1 MCGVHS
7 PGDPG
12 LVPLPA
18 STQVLGGSALL
29 RDGARVLAD
38 PALRPAARWWRRV
51 TEEAFGIDLV
61 PVTGPSDVGADEGAG
76 DGSAGRPADV
86 VLALAPDLPAEG
98 YRIEVDGAPSGA
110 VVRVEAADLAGAH
123 AATQT
128 LRQLA
133 GPSAYRRAP
142 ADYRGAST
150 LPALPVVRIED
161 HPRFAWRGVLLDV
174 ARHFLPKA
182 DVLRF
187 VDLAAAHRLNVLQL
201 HLTDDQGWRVQVHRY
216 PELTRTGAWRREST
230 VGTWRTGSRDGR
242 PHGGFYTQD
251 DLREIVA
258 YARDRGIT
266 VVPEID
272 VPGHVEAAVAAY
284 PELGTR
290 KDRSG
295 VRTTWGISQDVLD
308 PSEGSLAFFR
318 HVLDEVLEIFDAP
331 WIGLGGDEVPP
342 TLWRESPAIVE
353 RARSLGLFDAAGAVD
368 VAQLHG
374 WFVARL
380 AEHVSA
386 AGRRAVVWDE
396 AVSPM
401 LPRDVIVTSWRGYAQ
416 GAAALAA
423 GYDVVMAPEQVLYLD
438 HRAGEHPAEPIP
450 VGFLRTVEDVYSF
463 DPLPPSLSAG
473 FSLGEQASEGQ
484 ISSTQRKQGR
494 LLGAQAQVWTEHLDS
509 ARRVDYAAFP
519 RLAAFAEVAWSPR
532 GEREPGSAASKEF
545 LERLERRHLPRLD
558 AYGVEYRPLAGPH
571 PWQTRPG
578 VQGYPRDLAAETA
591 VGGWAGLGGWR
602 EDGGVENLPEPA
614 PEEDSAGERTPASAG
629 TSAGERTPETERA
642 SKDTRT
648 SEDAQ
653 VLEGERTPEG
663 DA

>member
-1 MCGVHS
+1 MQVRGA
-7 PGDPG
+7 
-12 LVPLPA
+12 LVR
-18 STQVLGGSALL
+18 LG
-29 RDGARVLAD
+29 DGATVLAD
-38 PALRPAARWWRRV
+38 PALRPAARWWRQV
-51 TEEAFGIDLV
+51 TEAAFGIDLV
-61 PVTGPSDVGADEGAG
+61 PVTGPA
-76 DGSAGRPADV
+76 ADV
-86 VLALAPDLPAEG
+86 VVALAADLPAG
-98 YRIEVDGAPSGA
+98 AYRLDVRAASPGDAGPAALSGDAGPAGRSVSAEPVAPPPPADAGPAAPPA

-123 AATQT
+123 AAVQT

-133 GPSAYRRAP
+133 GPAAFRRAP
-142 ADYRGAST
+142 AAYRDVPHGTALT
-150 LPALPVVRIED
+150 LPAVHVED
-161 HPRFAWRGVLLDV
+161 RPRFEWRGVLLDV
-174 ARHFLPKA
+174 ARHFLPKH

-201 HLTDDQGWRVQVHRY
+201 HLTDDQGWRVQIHRY

-230 VGTWRTGSRDGR
+230 VGTWRTGARDGR

-290 KDRSG
+290 KQRSG

-318 HVLDEVLEIFDAP
+318 HVLDEVLDVFDTP
-331 WIGLGGDEVPP
+331 WIALGGDEVPT
-342 TLWRESPAIVE
+342 TLWRDSPAIVA
-353 RARSLGLFDAAGAVD
+353 RARALGLLGPDGAPD

-374 WFVARL
+374 WFVSCLAR
-380 AEHVSA
+380 HVSD

-423 GYDVVMAPEQVLYLD
+423 GHDVVMAPEQAVYLD
-438 HRAGEHPAEPIP
+438 HRGGDHPAEPIP
-450 VGFLRTVEDVYSF
+450 VGFLRTVEDVYAF
-463 DPLPPSLSAG
+463 DPFPAA
-473 FSLGEQASEGQ
+473 LGVPGRGA
-484 ISSTQRKQGR
+484 GR
-494 LLGAQAQVWTEHLDS
+494 LLGVQAQVWSEHLDS
-509 ARRVDYAAFP
+509 ARRVDYATYP
-519 RLAAFAEVAWSPR
+519 RLAAFAEVAWSPAAD
-532 GEREPGSAASKEF
+532 REPGTAASKEF
-545 LERLERRHLPRLD
+545 LERLERDHLPRLD
-558 AYGVEYRPLAGPH
+558 AYGVEYRPPAGPH

-591 VGGWAGLGGWR
+591 AGGWAGMGGWR
-602 EDGGVENLPEPA
+602 EDGGVENLPPPA
-614 PEEDSAGERTPASAG
+614 DGS
-629 TSAGERTPETERA
+629 
-642 SKDTRT
+642 
-648 SEDAQ
+648 
-653 VLEGERTPEG
+653 
-663 DA
+663 

>member
-1 MCGVHS
+1 M
-7 PGDPG
+7 
-12 LVPLPA
+12 
-18 STQVLGGSALL
+18 LL
-29 RDGARVLAD
+29 EDGARVESD
-38 PALRPAARWWRRV
+38 PVLRPAARWWRRV
-51 TEEAFGIDLV
+51 TEEAFGLDLV
-61 PVTGPSDVGADEGAG
+61 PAAPGRGPGNCVRFD
-76 DGSAGRPADV
+76 
-86 VLALAPDLPAEG
+86 LAPDLPAGG
-98 YRIEVDGAPSGA
+98 YRIEVRPAERRPEAGGS
-110 VVRVEAADLAGAH
+110 VRVRAADLAGAH
-123 AATQT
+123 AAAQT

-133 GPSAYRRAP
+133 GPDAYRRSGTRP
-142 ADYRGAST
+142 
-150 LPALPVVRIED
+150 LVLPVVHIED
-161 HPRFAWRGVLLDV
+161 RPRFEWRGVLLDV
-174 ARHFLPKA
+174 ARHFLPKH

-187 VDLAAAHRLNVLQL
+187 IDLAAAHRLNVLQL
-201 HLTDDQGWRVQVHRY
+201 HLTDDQGWRVQIHRY

-251 DLREIVA
+251 DLREIVG

-290 KDRSG
+290 KDRSA

-318 HVLDEVLEIFDAP
+318 HVLDEVLDVFDTP
-331 WIGLGGDEVPP
+331 WIALGGDEVPP
-342 TLWRESPAIVE
+342 TLWRESPSIVE
-353 RARSLGLFDAAGAVD
+353 RARSLGLAD

-423 GYDVVMAPEQVLYLD
+423 GYDVVMAPEQAVYLD

-450 VGFLRTVEDVYSF
+450 VGFLRTVEDVYAF
-463 DPLPPSLSAG
+463 EPLPAALTPASANLAG
-473 FSLGEQASEGQ
+473 VP
-484 ISSTQRKQGR
+484 GR
-494 LLGAQAQVWTEHLDS
+494 LLGTQAQVWTEHLDS
-509 ARRVDYAAFP
+509 ARRVDYATFP

-532 GEREPGSAASKEF
+532 ADRTQGSAASKEF
-545 LERLERRHLPRLD
+545 LDRLERRHLPRLD

-578 VQGYPRDLAAETA
+578 VEGYPRDLAAETA
-591 VGGWAGLGGWR
+591 VGGWAGIGGWR
-602 EDGGVENLPEPA
+602 EDGGVENLPTEEPA
-614 PEEDSAGERTPASAG
+614 PADPER
-629 TSAGERTPETERA
+629 
-642 SKDTRT
+642 
-648 SEDAQ
+648 DA
-653 VLEGERTPEG
+653 
-663 DA
+663 

>member
-1 MCGVHS
+1 V
-7 PGDPG
+7 PGG
-12 LVPLPA
+12 LLLLP
-18 STQVLGGSALL
+18 
-29 RDGARVLAD
+29 DGARVVTD
-38 PALRPAARWWRRV
+38 PALCPAARWWRRV

-61 PVTGPSDVGADEGAG
+61 PSTGPAAD
-76 DGSAGRPADV
+76 ADV
-86 VLALAPDLPAEG
+86 IFTRAAGLPAGG
-98 YRIEVDGAPSGA
+98 YRVEVSAAASGGSEQGGA
-110 VVRVEAADLAGAH
+110 VRVEAADLAGAH
-123 AATQT
+123 AAAQT

-133 GPSAYRRAP
+133 GPAAYRRAP
-142 ADYRGAST
+142 AVRPDAGAAG
-150 LPALPVVRIED
+150 PIELPVVRIED
-161 HPRFAWRGVLLDV
+161 RPRFEWRGVLLDV
-174 ARHFLPKA
+174 ARHFLPKH

-187 VDLAAAHRLNVLQL
+187 IDLAAAHRLNVLQL
-201 HLTDDQGWRVQVHRY
+201 HLTDDQGWRVQIHRY

-251 DLREIVA
+251 DLREIVG

-290 KDRSG
+290 KQRSG

-318 HVLDEVLEIFDAP
+318 HVLDEVLDVFDGP
-331 WIGLGGDEVPP
+331 WIGLGGDEVPT
-342 TLWRESPAIVE
+342 TLWRESPQIVG
-353 RARSLGLFDAAGAVD
+353 RAEALGLLGPDGDPDIAK
-368 VAQLHG
+368 LHG

-380 AEHVSA
+380 AEHLSD

-396 AVSPM
+396 AMSPM

-416 GAAALAA
+416 GAEALAA
-423 GYDVVMAPEQVLYLD
+423 GHDVVMAPEQAVYLD
-438 HRAGEHPAEPIP
+438 HRAGDHPLEPIP
-450 VGFLRTVEDVYSF
+450 VGFLRTIEDVYGF
-463 DPLPPSLSAG
+463 DPLPAALSAE
-473 FSLGEQASEGQ
+473 FSPVRDPRTGRELRTQLGP
-484 ISSTQRKQGR
+484 GR

-509 ARRVDYAAFP
+509 ARRVDYATYP
-519 RLAAFAEVAWSPR
+519 RLAAFAEVVWSPR
-532 GEREPGSAASKEF
+532 ADREPGSAASKEF

-591 VGGWAGLGGWR
+591 VGGWSGIGGWR
-602 EDGGVENLPEPA
+602 EDGGAENLPEQPR
-614 PEEDSAGERTPASAG
+614 PEQPQSG
-629 TSAGERTPETERA
+629 
-642 SKDTRT
+642 
-648 SEDAQ
+648 Q
-653 VLEGERTPEG
+653 
-663 DA
+663 

>member
-1 MCGVHS
+1 MQ
-7 PGDPG
+7 
-12 LVPLPA
+12 VP
-18 STQVLGGSALL
+18 GGSVLL
-29 RDGARVLAD
+29 MDGARVGTD
-38 PALRPAARWWRRV
+38 PVLRPAVRWWRRV
-51 TEEAFGIDLV
+51 TEEAFGLDLV
-61 PVTGPSDVGADEGAG
+61 PSPIDRESE
-76 DGSAGRPADV
+76 V
-86 VLALAPDLPAEG
+86 VFAIAPDLPAGG
-98 YRIEVDGAPSGA
+98 YRIETGPAARRPEPTGPVAGS
-110 VVRVEAADLAGAH
+110 VRVGAADLAGAH
-123 AATQT
+123 AAAQS

-133 GPSAYRRAP
+133 GPAAFRRSGTRP
-142 ADYRGAST
+142 
-150 LPALPVVRIED
+150 LELPVVRIED
-161 HPRFAWRGVLLDV
+161 HPRFEWRGVLLDV
-174 ARHFLPKA
+174 ARHFLPKH

-187 VDLAAAHRLNVLQL
+187 IDLAAAHRLNVLQL
-201 HLTDDQGWRVQVHRY
+201 HLTDDQGWRLQVDRY

-258 YARDRGIT
+258 FAGDRGIT

-318 HVLDEVLEIFDAP
+318 HVLDEVFDVFDTP
-331 WIGLGGDEVPP
+331 WIALGGDEVPP
-342 TLWRESPAIVE
+342 TLWRESPQIVE
-353 RARSLGLFDAAGAVD
+353 RARSLGLVGPDGAPD

-380 AEHVSA
+380 AEHVSD

-396 AVSPM
+396 AMSPM
-401 LPRDVIVTSWRGYAQ
+401 LPRDAIVTSWRGYAQ
-416 GAAALAA
+416 GAAALET
-423 GYDVVMAPEQVLYLD
+423 GYDVVMAPEQAVYLD

-450 VGFLRTVEDVYSF
+450 VGFLRTVEDVYAF
-463 DPLPPSLSAG
+463 EPLPAPLA
-473 FSLGEQASEGQ
+473 EHVENPVPT
-484 ISSTQRKQGR
+484 SSTTGGAGSTTVPGR
-494 LLGAQAQVWTEHLDS
+494 LLGTQAQVWTEHLDS
-509 ARRVDYAAFP
+509 ARRVDYATYP
-519 RLAAFAEVAWSPR
+519 RLAAFAEVAWSQR
-532 GEREPGSAASKEF
+532 ADRAQGSAASKEF
-545 LERLERRHLPRLD
+545 LDRLERRHLPRLD

-578 VQGYPRDLAAETA
+578 VEGYPRDLAAETA

-602 EDGGVENLPEPA
+602 EDGGVENQPTEGRGPE
-614 PEEDSAGERTPASAG
+614 
-629 TSAGERTPETERA
+629 
-642 SKDTRT
+642 
-648 SEDAQ
+648 
-653 VLEGERTPEG
+653 TPEG

>member
-1 MCGVHS
+1 MV
-7 PGDPG
+7 
-12 LVPLPA
+12 
-18 STQVLGGSALL
+18 
-29 RDGARVLAD
+29 AD
-38 PALRPAARWWRRV
+38 PALRSAVRWWRHV

-61 PVTGPSDVGADEGAG
+61 SSVADGGSGPPTGSEQRVDF
-76 DGSAGRPADV
+76 
-86 VLALAPDLPAEG
+86 ALAPGLPAAG
-98 YRIEVDGAPSGA
+98 YRLEVHPAGS
-110 VVRVEAADLAGAH
+110 VRVEVADLAGAH
-123 AATQT
+123 AAAQT

-133 GPSAYRRAP
+133 GPSAYRRSGDRA
-142 ADYRGAST
+142 
-150 LPALPVVRIED
+150 LELPVVRIED
-161 HPRFAWRGVLLDV
+161 HPRFEWRGVLLDV
-174 ARHFLPKA
+174 VRHFLPKH

-187 VDLAAAHRLNVLQL
+187 IDLAAAHRLNVLQL
-201 HLTDDQGWRVQVHRY
+201 HLTDDQGWRIQVHRY

-258 YARDRGIT
+258 YARDRGVT

-272 VPGHVEAAVAAY
+272 VPGHVEAAIAAY

-290 KDRSG
+290 KERSA

-318 HVLDEVLEIFDAP
+318 HVLDEVLDVFDGP

-342 TLWRESPAIVE
+342 TLWRESPRIVE
-353 RARSLGLFDAAGAVD
+353 RARSLGLFAPDGAVD

-380 AEHVSA
+380 AEHVSD

-396 AVSPM
+396 AMSPM

-423 GYDVVMAPEQVLYLD
+423 GYDVVMAPEQAVYLD
-438 HRAGEHPAEPIP
+438 HRASDHPMEPIP
-450 VGFLRTVEDVYSF
+450 VGFVRSIEDVYAF
-463 DPLPPSLSAG
+463 DPLPAPLVERVGTGVSAR
-473 FSLGEQASEGQ
+473 
-484 ISSTQRKQGR
+484 STGLPGR
-494 LLGAQAQVWTEHLDS
+494 LLGAQAEVWTEHLDS
-509 ARRVDYAAFP
+509 ARRVDYATYP
-519 RLAAFAEVAWSPR
+519 RLAAFAEVVWSPR
-532 GEREPGSAASKEF
+532 ADREPGSSASKEF
-545 LERLERRHLPRLD
+545 LERLEQRHLPRLD

-591 VGGWAGLGGWR
+591 VGGWAGIGGWR
-602 EDGGVENLPEPA
+602 EDGGVENRPV
-614 PEEDSAGERTPASAG
+614 
-629 TSAGERTPETERA
+629 
-642 SKDTRT
+642 
-648 SEDAQ
+648 Q
-653 VLEGERTPEG
+653 
-663 DA
+663 

>member
-1 MCGVHS
+1 VTGVHH

-12 LVPLPA
+12 LVPEPA
-18 STQVLGGSALL
+18 STQVPGGSVLL
-29 RDGARVLAD
+29 RDGARVVAD

-51 TEEAFGIDLV
+51 TEEAFGVDLV
-61 PVTGPSDVGADEGAG
+61 PSTSAG
-76 DGSAGRPADV
+76 GSGSETAQDGSVPDGDV
-86 VLALAPDLPAEG
+86 VFATASDLPAGG
-98 YRIEVDGAPSGA
+98 YRLVVRAAPSGSGTSGS
-110 VVRVEAADLAGAH
+110 VRVEAADLAGAH
-123 AATQT
+123 GGAQT
-128 LRQLA
+128 LRQLG
-133 GPSAYRRAP
+133 GPAAYRRAP
-142 ADYRGAST
+142 AAYTRGGAPPLA
-150 LPALPVVRIED
+150 LPAVRVED

-174 ARHFLPKA
+174 ARHFLPKH

-187 VDLAAAHRLNVLQL
+187 IDLAAAHRLNVLQL
-201 HLTDDQGWRVQVHRY
+201 HLTDDQGWRVQIHRY

-230 VGTWRTGSRDGR
+230 VGTWRTGSGDGR

-290 KDRSG
+290 KDRRG

-318 HVLDEVLEIFDAP
+318 HVLDEVLDVFDTP

-342 TLWRESPAIVE
+342 TLWRESPWIVE
-353 RARSLGLFDAAGAVD
+353 RAGTLGLLGDDGQPD

-380 AEHVSA
+380 AEHVSD

-423 GYDVVMAPEQVLYLD
+423 GYDVVMAPEQAVYLD

-450 VGFLRTVEDVYSF
+450 VGFLRTIEDVYAF
-463 DPLPPSLSAG
+463 DPLPASLRDG
-473 FSLGEQASEGQ
+473 YSLGKQV
-484 ISSTQRKQGR
+484 STPQVPGGQGR
-494 LLGAQAQVWTEHLDS
+494 LLGVQAQVWTEHLDS
-509 ARRVDYAAFP
+509 ARRVDYATYP

-532 GEREPGSAASKEF
+532 ADREPGSPASKEF
-545 LERLERRHLPRLD
+545 LERLRRHHLPRLD

-591 VGGWAGLGGWR
+591 VAGWAGLGGWR
-602 EDGGVENLPEPA
+602 EDGGVENLPEQ
-614 PEEDSAGERTPASAG
+614 
-629 TSAGERTPETERA
+629 TPE
-642 SKDTRT
+642 KDT
-648 SEDAQ
+648 
-653 VLEGERTPEG
+653 
-663 DA
+663 

>member
-1 MCGVHS
+1 MR
-7 PGDPG
+7 
-12 LVPLPA
+12 
-18 STQVLGGSALL
+18 GGSVMIE
-29 RDGARVLAD
+29 DGARVMSD

-51 TEEAFGIDLV
+51 TEEAFGLDLV
-61 PVTGPSDVGADEGAG
+61 PSVADEVADKGADPRT
-76 DGSAGRPADV
+76 GSGQGV
-86 VLALAPDLPAEG
+86 VFALAADLSVGG
-98 YRIEVDGAPSGA
+98 YRIDVRPAASDSAEPAGA
-110 VVRVEAADLAGAH
+110 VSGTVHVEAADLAGAH
-123 AATQT
+123 AAAQT

-133 GPSAYRRAP
+133 GPVAYRRAAAAFRGP
-142 ADYRGAST
+142 AGGRPGAPGPAPSGGSFE
-150 LPALPVVRIED
+150 LPAVRIED
-161 HPRFAWRGVLLDV
+161 HPRFEWRGVLLDV
-174 ARHFLPKA
+174 ARHFLPKH

-187 VDLAAAHRLNVLQL
+187 IDLAAAHRLNVLQL
-201 HLTDDQGWRVQVHRY
+201 HLTDDQGWRMQVNRY

-258 YARDRGIT
+258 FARDRDIT

-318 HVLDEVLEIFDAP
+318 HVLDEVFDVFDTP

-342 TLWRESPAIVE
+342 TLWRGSPHIVE
-353 RARSLGLFDAAGAVD
+353 RARSLGLVGADPSTPD

-380 AEHVSA
+380 AEHVSD

-396 AVSPM
+396 AMSPM
-401 LPRDVIVTSWRGYAQ
+401 LPRDAIVTSWRGYAQ
-416 GAAALAA
+416 GAAALES
-423 GYDVVMAPEQVLYLD
+423 GYDVVMAPEQAVYLD

-450 VGFLRTVEDVYSF
+450 VGFLRTVEDVLSF
-463 DPLPPSLSAG
+463 EPLPASLSAG
-473 FSLGEQASEGQ
+473 DLPGQ
-484 ISSTQRKQGR
+484 RASTQRTAGTRRGPGR
-494 LLGAQAQVWTEHLDS
+494 LLGTQAQVWTEHLDS
-509 ARRVDYAAFP
+509 ARRVDYATFP
-519 RLAAFAEVAWSPR
+519 RLAAFAEVAWSQQADR
-532 GEREPGSAASKEF
+532 APGSAASREF
-545 LERLERRHLPRLD
+545 LDRLERQHLPRLD

-578 VQGYPRDLAAETA
+578 VDGYPRDLAAETA
-591 VGGWAGLGGWR
+591 VGGWAGIGGWR
-602 EDGGVENLPEPA
+602 EDGGVENRPTEA
-614 PEEDSAGERTPASAG
+614 PD
-629 TSAGERTPETERA
+629 TE
-642 SKDTRT
+642 T
-648 SEDAQ
+648 SESDA
-653 VLEGERTPEG
+653 
-663 DA
+663 

>member
-1 MCGVHS
+1 MQH

-12 LVPLPA
+12 LVPVPVSA
-18 STQVLGGSALL
+18 QVRGDSVLLG
-29 RDGARVLAD
+29 DGTPVGAD
-38 PALRPAARWWRRV
+38 PVLRPAARWWRRV
-51 TEEAFGIDLV
+51 TEEAFGLDLV
-61 PVTGPSDVGADEGAG
+61 PTAAAGGSRPSTPQRVDF
-76 DGSAGRPADV
+76 
-86 VLALAPDLPAEG
+86 ALAPGLPAAG
-98 YRIEVDGAPSGA
+98 YRLEVRPAGS
-110 VVRVEAADLAGAH
+110 VRVEAADLAGAH
-123 AATQT
+123 AAAQL

-133 GPSAYRRAP
+133 GPAAYRRGGDRP
-142 ADYRGAST
+142 
-150 LPALPVVRIED
+150 LELPVVRIED
-161 HPRFAWRGVLLDV
+161 HPRFEWRGVLLDV
-174 ARHFLPKA
+174 ARHFLPKH

-187 VDLAAAHRLNVLQL
+187 IDLAAAHRLNVLQL
-201 HLTDDQGWRVQVHRY
+201 HLTDDQGWRVQIHRY

-258 YARDRGIT
+258 YARDRGVT

-290 KDRSG
+290 KDRSA

-318 HVLDEVLEIFDAP
+318 HVLDEVLDVFDAP

-342 TLWRESPAIVE
+342 TLWRESPRIVE
-353 RARSLGLFDAAGAVD
+353 RARSLGLFAPDGAVD

-380 AEHVSA
+380 AEHVSD

-396 AVSPM
+396 AVSPL

-423 GYDVVMAPEQVLYLD
+423 GYDVVMAPEQVVYLD

-450 VGFLRTVEDVYSF
+450 VGFLRTIEDVYAF
-463 DPLPPSLSAG
+463 EPLPAPL
-473 FSLGEQASEGQ
+473 ASTGGP
-484 ISSTQRKQGR
+484 GR

-509 ARRVDYAAFP
+509 ARRVDYAAYP
-519 RLAAFAEVAWSPR
+519 RLAAFAEVVWSPR
-532 GEREPGSAASKEF
+532 ADREPGSAASKEF
-545 LERLERRHLPRLD
+545 LERLERCHLPRLD

-602 EDGGVENLPEPA
+602 EDGGVENLP
-614 PEEDSAGERTPASAG
+614 D
-629 TSAGERTPETERA
+629 
-642 SKDTRT
+642 
-648 SEDAQ
+648 
-653 VLEGERTPEG
+653 
-663 DA
+663 

>member
-1 MCGVHS
+1 MR
-7 PGDPG
+7 
-12 LVPLPA
+12 LA
-18 STQVLGGSALL
+18 
-29 RDGARVLAD
+29 DGATVLAD
-38 PALRPAARWWRRV
+38 PDLRPAARWWRHV

-61 PVTGPSDVGADEGAG
+61 PVAGPA
-76 DGSAGRPADV
+76 ADV
-86 VLALAPDLPAEG
+86 VLALDESLAAGG
-98 YRIEVDGAPSGA
+98 YRLEVGAETHGA
-110 VVRVEAADLAGAH
+110 AVRIAAADLAGAH
-123 AATQT
+123 AAAQT

-133 GPSAYRRAP
+133 GPDAYRRAST
-142 ADYRGAST
+142 ARSGAAAAPT
-150 LPALPVVRIED
+150 LPAVRIED
-161 HPRFAWRGVLLDV
+161 HPRFEWRGVLLDV
-174 ARHFLPKA
+174 ARHFLPKH

-290 KDRSG
+290 KARQE

-318 HVLDEVLEIFDAP
+318 HVLDEVLDVFDTP
-331 WIGLGGDEVPP
+331 WIGLGGDEVPT
-342 TLWRESPAIVE
+342 TLWRDSPRIVD
-353 RARSLGLFDAAGAVD
+353 RARTLGLLTEDGEPD

-380 AEHVSA
+380 ARHVSD

-396 AVSPM
+396 AVSPL
-401 LPRDVIVTSWRGYAQ
+401 LPRDVVVTSWRGHAQ

-423 GYDVVMAPEQVLYLD
+423 GHDVVMAPEQAVYLD
-438 HRAGEHPAEPIP
+438 HRAGDHPAEPIS
-450 VGFLRTVEDVYSF
+450 VGFLRTVEDVYGF
-463 DPLPPSLSAG
+463 DPFPAALTVPDSGRTP
-473 FSLGEQASEGQ
+473 
-484 ISSTQRKQGR
+484 GR
-494 LLGAQAQVWTEHLDS
+494 LLGVQAQVWSEHLDS
-509 ARRVDYAAFP
+509 ARRVDYATFP
-519 RLAAFAEVAWSPR
+519 RLAAFAEVAWSPAAD
-532 GEREPGSAASKEF
+532 REPGSAASKEF
-545 LERLERRHLPRLD
+545 LERLEACHLPRLD

-578 VQGYPRDLAAETA
+578 VQGYPRDLAAETVA
-591 VGGWAGLGGWR
+591 GGWAGMGGWR
-602 EDGGVENLPEPA
+602 EDGGAENLPE
-614 PEEDSAGERTPASAG
+614 RTPADGSG
-629 TSAGERTPETERA
+629 VCEQGR
-642 SKDTRT
+642 
-648 SEDAQ
+648 
-653 VLEGERTPEG
+653 
-663 DA
+663 

>member
-1 MCGVHS
+1 M
-7 PGDPG
+7 
-12 LVPLPA
+12 
-18 STQVLGGSALL
+18 LL
-29 RDGARVLAD
+29 SDGARVTAD
-38 PALRPAARWWRRV
+38 PVLRPAARWWRRV

-61 PVTGPSDVGADEGAG
+61 PSTGRTGAAASGPAP
-76 DGSAGRPADV
+76 DGSALDGDITF
-86 VLALAPDLPAEG
+86 ALASDLPAEG
-98 YRIEVDGAPSGA
+98 YRIEVRAAASGRGKSRGGKARGATPGT
-110 VVRVEAADLAGAH
+110 VRVEAADLAGAH
-123 AATQT
+123 AAAQV

-133 GPSAYRRAP
+133 GPAA
-142 ADYRGAST
+142 YRGAPAAAGRPGGPPALE
-150 LPALPVVRIED
+150 LPAVRIED

-174 ARHFLPKA
+174 ARHFLPKH

-201 HLTDDQGWRVQVHRY
+201 HLTDDQGWRVQIHRY
-216 PELTRTGAWRREST
+216 PELNRTGAWRREST

-290 KDRSG
+290 KDRRG
-295 VRTTWGISQDVLD
+295 VRTTWGISEDVLD

-318 HVLDEVLEIFDAP
+318 HVLDEVLDVFDTP
-331 WIGLGGDEVPP
+331 WIGLGGDEVPT
-342 TLWRESPAIVE
+342 TLWRGSPHIVE
-353 RARSLGLFDAAGAVD
+353 RARTLGLLGPDGAPD

-380 AEHVSA
+380 AQHVSD

-396 AVSPM
+396 AMSPL
-401 LPRDVIVTSWRGYAQ
+401 LPLDAVVTSWRGYAQ

-423 GYDVVMAPEQVLYLD
+423 GHDVVMAPEQAVYLD

-450 VGFLRTVEDVYSF
+450 VGFLRTTEDVYAF
-463 DPLPPSLSAG
+463 DPLPAPTRSLSAG
-473 FSLGEQASEGQ
+473 YSPVRGPRTGRK
-484 ISSTQRKQGR
+484 SSTQRRSGR
-494 LLGAQAQVWTEHLDS
+494 LLGIQAQVWTEHLDN
-509 ARRVDYAAFP
+509 ARRVDYATFP

-532 GEREPGSAASKEF
+532 ADREPGSPAAKEF
-545 LERLERRHLPRLD
+545 LDRLERHHLPRLD

-578 VQGYPRDLAAETA
+578 VEGYPRDLAAETA

-602 EDGGVENLPEPA
+602 EDGGVENEP
-614 PEEDSAGERTPASAG
+614 TPG
-629 TSAGERTPETERA
+629 G
-642 SKDTRT
+642 DT
-648 SEDAQ
+648 
-653 VLEGERTPEG
+653 
-663 DA
+663 

>member
-1 MCGVHS
+1 MPEPV
-7 PGDPG
+7 
-12 LVPLPA
+12 
-18 STQVLGGSALL
+18 STQVSGGPVLL
-29 RDGARVLAD
+29 LDGARVVTD

-51 TEEAFGIDLV
+51 TEEAFGVDLV
-61 PVTGPSDVGADEGAG
+61 PTATGVS
-76 DGSAGRPADV
+76 PATV
-86 VLALAPDLPAEG
+86 VFALATDLPAGG
-98 YRIEVDGAPSGA
+98 YRLEVRAVAPRPEPVDVADARLAAGKAPAGKAPAGKAPAGKAPAGKAPAGKAPAGIAPGA
-110 VVRVEAADLAGAH
+110 VRIEAADLAGAH
-123 AATQT
+123 AAAQT

-133 GPSAYRRAP
+133 GPAAYRRAP
-142 ADYRGAST
+142 TAGPHTGDAPPQLM
-150 LPALPVVRIED
+150 LPEIHIED
-161 HPRFAWRGVLLDV
+161 HPRFTWRGVLLDV
-174 ARHFLPKA
+174 ARHFLPKH

-187 VDLAAAHRLNVLQL
+187 IDLAAAHRLNVLQL

-230 VGTWRTGSRDGR
+230 VGTWRTGSKDGR

-258 YARDRGIT
+258 YARDRGVT

-318 HVLDEVLEIFDAP
+318 HVLDEVLEVFESP
-331 WIGLGGDEVPP
+331 YIGLGGDEVPP

-353 RARSLGLFDAAGAVD
+353 RAKDLGLFGPDGAPDA
-368 VAQLHG
+368 AQLHG
-374 WFVARL
+374 WFIARL

-396 AVSPM
+396 AVSPG

-423 GYDVVMAPEQVLYLD
+423 GHDVVMAPEQAVYLD

-450 VGFLRTVEDVYSF
+450 VGFLRTIEDVYSF
-463 DPLPPSLSAG
+463 DPFPPAVQSLSAG
-473 FSLGEQASEGQ
+473 RQASTPQ
-484 ISSTQRKQGR
+484 IAGTQRRPGR
-494 LLGAQAQVWTEHLDS
+494 LLGAQAEVWTEHLDS
-509 ARRVDYAAFP
+509 ARRIDYAAFP
-519 RLAAFAEVAWSPR
+519 RLAAFAEVVWSPPA
-532 GEREPGSAASKEF
+532 GREPGSAASKEF
-545 LERLERRHLPRLD
+545 LDRLERRHLPRLD
-558 AYGVEYRPLAGPH
+558 AYGVEYRPLSGPH

-591 VGGWAGLGGWR
+591 VGGWAGIGGWR
-602 EDGGVENLPEPA
+602 EDGGAENLPGSSPRDVGPDGGEPDGA
-614 PEEDSAGERTPASAG
+614 DDVAENLPDPRLG
-629 TSAGERTPETERA
+629 T
-642 SKDTRT
+642 
-648 SEDAQ
+648 
-653 VLEGERTPEG
+653 
-663 DA
+663 

>member
-1 MCGVHS
+1 VLLENGTRV
-7 PGDPG
+7 GTDP
-12 LVPLPA
+12 V
-18 STQVLGGSALL
+18 
-29 RDGARVLAD
+29 
-38 PALRPAARWWRRV
+38 LRPAVRWWRRV
-51 TEEAFGIDLV
+51 TEEAFGLDLV
-61 PVTGPSDVGADEGAG
+61 PSAAG
-76 DGSAGRPADV
+76 SGSGV
-86 VLALAPDLPAEG
+86 FFALAPDLPAGG
-98 YRIEVDGAPSGA
+98 YRIEVRPAARRPKPAGS
-110 VVRVEAADLAGAH
+110 VRVEAADLAGAH

-133 GPSAYRRAP
+133 GPAAYRRSGTGP
-142 ADYRGAST
+142 
-150 LPALPVVRIED
+150 LELPVVRIED
-161 HPRFAWRGVLLDV
+161 HPRFEWRGVLLDV
-174 ARHFLPKA
+174 ARHFLPKH

-187 VDLAAAHRLNVLQL
+187 IDLAAAHRLNVLQL
-201 HLTDDQGWRVQVHRY
+201 HLTDDQGWRVQIHRY

-230 VGTWRTGSRDGR
+230 VGTWRTGSKDGR

-258 YARDRGIT
+258 YARERGIT

-318 HVLDEVLEIFDAP
+318 HVLDEVLDVFDAP

-342 TLWRESPAIVE
+342 TLWRGSPQIVE
-353 RARSLGLFDAAGAVD
+353 RARSLGLVGPDPSTGPRQRATPD

-380 AEHVSA
+380 AEHVSD

-423 GYDVVMAPEQVLYLD
+423 GYDVVMAPEQAVYLD

-450 VGFLRTVEDVYSF
+450 VGFLRTVEDVYGF
-463 DPLPPSLSAG
+463 EPLPAPLAELVETSVPTSPTN
-473 FSLGEQASEGQ
+473 AS
-484 ISSTQRKQGR
+484 GR
-494 LLGAQAQVWTEHLDS
+494 LLGTQAQVWTEHLDS
-509 ARRVDYAAFP
+509 ARRIDYATFP
-519 RLAAFAEVAWSPR
+519 RLAAFAEVAWSPQADR
-532 GEREPGSAASKEF
+532 TPGSAASKAF
-545 LERLERRHLPRLD
+545 LDRLERRHLPRLD

-578 VQGYPRDLAAETA
+578 VEGYPRDLAAETA

-602 EDGGVENLPEPA
+602 E
-614 PEEDSAGERTPASAG
+614 
-629 TSAGERTPETERA
+629 
-642 SKDTRT
+642 
-648 SEDAQ
+648 
-653 VLEGERTPEG
+653 G
-663 DA
+663 DE

>member
-1 MCGVHS
+1 MHQ
-7 PGDPG
+7 PGGPG

-18 STQVLGGSALL
+18 STQAPGGSVLL
-29 RDGARVLAD
+29 TDGARVAAD
-38 PALRPAARWWRRV
+38 PVLRPAARWWRRV
-51 TEEAFGIDLV
+51 TEEAYGIDLV
-61 PVTGPSDVGADEGAG
+61 PVADG
-76 DGSAGRPADV
+76 PADV
-86 VLALAPDLPAEG
+86 VLALAADLPTGG
-98 YRIEVDGAPSGA
+98 YRIEVREAPSGTGTTQGTA
-110 VVRVEAADLAGAH
+110 TVRVEAADLAGAH
-123 AATQT
+123 AAVQT

-133 GPSAYRRAP
+133 GPSAFRRAT
-142 ADYRGAST
+142 AAYRTAGT
-150 LPALPVVRIED
+150 LPALPAVRIED
-161 HPRFAWRGVLLDV
+161 HPRFDWRGVLLDV
-174 ARHFLPKA
+174 ARHFLPKH

-201 HLTDDQGWRVQVHRY
+201 HLTDDQGWRVQIDRY

-230 VGTWRTGSRDGR
+230 VGTWRTGAKDGR

-318 HVLDEVLEIFDAP
+318 HVLDEVLDVFDAP

-342 TLWRESPAIVE
+342 TLWRESPQIVE
-353 RARSLGLFDAAGAVD
+353 RARALGLYGADGSVD
-368 VAQLHG
+368 VGRLHG
-374 WFVARL
+374 WFIARL
-380 AEHVSA
+380 AEHVSDV
-386 AGRRAVVWDE
+386 GRRAVVWDE

-423 GYDVVMAPEQVLYLD
+423 GHDVVMAPEQAVYLD
-438 HRAGEHPAEPIP
+438 HRAGDHPAEPIP

-463 DPLPPSLSAG
+463 DPLPPGLVESLP
-473 FSLGEQASEGQ
+473 LDEP
-484 ISSTQRKQGR
+484 SSSPVGLVAPTRGR

-509 ARRVDYAAFP
+509 ARRVDYATYP
-519 RLAAFAEVAWSPR
+519 RLAAFAEVAWSPQAS
-532 GEREPGSAASKEF
+532 REPGSERSREF
-545 LERLERRHLPRLD
+545 LERLARHHLPRLD

-602 EDGGVENLPEPA
+602 EDGGVENLPE
-614 PEEDSAGERTPASAG
+614 RTPAS
-629 TSAGERTPETERA
+629 
-642 SKDTRT
+642 DT
-648 SEDAQ
+648 
-653 VLEGERTPEG
+653 
-663 DA
+663 

>member
-1 MCGVHS
+1 MHH

-12 LVPLPA
+12 LVPVPA
-18 STQVLGGSALL
+18 SMQVRGTLARLG
-29 RDGARVLAD
+29 DGATVLAD
-38 PALRPAARWWRRV
+38 PALRPAARWWRQAMGQ
-51 TEEAFGIDLV
+51 AFGIDLV
-61 PVTGPSDVGADEGAG
+61 PVTGPE
-76 DGSAGRPADV
+76 ADV
-86 VLALAPDLPAEG
+86 VVARDAGLPAG
-98 YRIEVDGAPSGA
+98 AYRLDVGPAAPAPATPRPAADAPAPATGAAPPA
-110 VVRVEAADLAGAH
+110 VVRIEAADLSGAH
-123 AATQT
+123 AAVQA

-133 GPSAYRRAP
+133 GPAAFRSASAPYRDVP
-142 ADYRGAST
+142 SELL
-150 LPALPVVRIED
+150 LPAVRIED
-161 HPRFAWRGVLLDV
+161 HPRFEWRGVLLDV
-174 ARHFLPKA
+174 ARHFLPKH

-258 YARDRGIT
+258 YARDRGVT

-290 KDRSG
+290 KDRQG

-318 HVLDEVLEIFDAP
+318 HVLDEVLDVFDAP
-331 WIGLGGDEVPP
+331 FVALGGDEVPT
-342 TLWRESPAIVE
+342 TLWRDAPHIVA
-353 RARSLGLFDAAGAVD
+353 RARALGLVGPDGAPD

-374 WFVARL
+374 WFVSRL
-380 AEHVSA
+380 AEHVSD

-423 GYDVVMAPEQVLYLD
+423 GHDVVMAPEQVVYLD
-438 HRAGEHPAEPIP
+438 HRAGDHPAEPIP
-450 VGFLRTVEDVYSF
+450 VGFLRTVEDVYAF
-463 DPLPPSLSAG
+463 DPFPAALGAG
-473 FSLGEQASEGQ
+473 DLRAPGTETPRAPG
-484 ISSTQRKQGR
+484 TRRGAGR
-494 LLGAQAQVWTEHLDS
+494 LLGVQAQVWSEHLDS
-509 ARRVDYAAFP
+509 ARRVDYATYP
-519 RLAAFAEVAWSPR
+519 RLAAFAEVAWSPAVD
-532 GEREPGSAASKEF
+532 REPGTTASKEF
-545 LERLERRHLPRLD
+545 LDRLERRHLPRLD
-558 AYGVEYRPLAGPH
+558 AYGVEYRPLAGPL

-578 VQGYPRDLAAETA
+578 VEGYPRDLAAETA
-591 VGGWAGLGGWR
+591 AGGWAGMGGWR
-602 EDGGVENLPEPA
+602 EDGGVENLPSPA
-614 PEEDSAGERTPASAG
+614 AGERPG
-629 TSAGERTPETERA
+629 GRLGRRE
-642 SKDTRT
+642 
-648 SEDAQ
+648 
-653 VLEGERTPEG
+653 
-663 DA
+663 

>member
-1 MCGVHS
+1 M
-7 PGDPG
+7 
-12 LVPLPA
+12 LLP
-18 STQVLGGSALL
+18 
-29 RDGARVLAD
+29 DGARVATD

-61 PVTGPSDVGADEGAG
+61 PSTTPGGGGVAFLLATG
-76 DGSAGRPADV
+76 
-86 VLALAPDLPAEG
+86 LPAGG
-98 YRIEVDGAPSGA
+98 YRLEVSAPASGGP
-110 VVRVEAADLAGAH
+110 VPGGTVRVEAADLAGAH
-123 AATQT
+123 AAAQT

-133 GPSAYRRAP
+133 GPAAYRRAAP
-142 ADYRGAST
+142 AYRSAGGAGPLE
-150 LPALPVVRIED
+150 LPAVRIED

-174 ARHFLPKA
+174 ARHFLPKH

-187 VDLAAAHRLNVLQL
+187 IDLAAAHRLNVLQL
-201 HLTDDQGWRVQVHRY
+201 HLTDDQGWRVQIHRY

-230 VGTWRTGSRDGR
+230 VGTWRTGSKDGR

-318 HVLDEVLEIFDAP
+318 HVLDEVLDVFDAP

-342 TLWRESPAIVE
+342 TLWRESPHIVE
-353 RARSLGLFDAAGAVD
+353 RARALGLFGPDGAPD

-380 AEHVSA
+380 AQHVSD

-396 AVSPM
+396 AVSAM
-401 LPRDVIVTSWRGYAQ
+401 LPRNVIVTSWRGYAQ

-423 GYDVVMAPEQVLYLD
+423 GHDVVMAPEQAVYLD

-450 VGFLRTVEDVYSF
+450 VGFLRTIEDVYAF
-463 DPLPPSLSAG
+463 DPLPAPLSADYL
-473 FSLGEQASEGQ
+473 LGQHASTPQ
-484 ISSTQRKQGR
+484 IASTQQEPGR

-509 ARRVDYAAFP
+509 GRRVDYATFP

-532 GEREPGSAASKEF
+532 ADREPGSPASKEF
-545 LERLERRHLPRLD
+545 LDRLERHHLPRLD

-578 VQGYPRDLAAETA
+578 VEGYPRDLAAETA

-602 EDGGVENLPEPA
+602 EDGGVENLPTDA
-614 PEEDSAGERTPASAG
+614 PGPGRAPGQ
-629 TSAGERTPETERA
+629 TPEDNA
-642 SKDTRT
+642 
-648 SEDAQ
+648 
-653 VLEGERTPEG
+653 
-663 DA
+663 

>member
-1 MCGVHS
+1 MR
-7 PGDPG
+7 
-12 LVPLPA
+12 L
-18 STQVLGGSALL
+18 Q
-29 RDGARVLAD
+29 DGARVAAD
-38 PALRPAARWWRRV
+38 PVLRPAARWWRRV

-61 PVTGPSDVGADEGAG
+61 PRPDEP
-76 DGSAGRPADV
+76 DADV
-86 VLALAPDLPAEG
+86 VLTLAEGLPAEG
-98 YRIEVDGAPSGA
+98 YRLEVRTSGT
-110 VVRVEAADLAGAH
+110 VRVEAADLAGAH
-123 AATQT
+123 AAVQT

-133 GPSAYRRAP
+133 GPAAYRRAP
-142 ADYRGAST
+142 AAYGDSGVAEVV
-150 LPALPVVRIED
+150 LPVVRIQD
-161 HPRFAWRGVLLDV
+161 QPRFEWRGVLLDV
-174 ARHFLPKA
+174 ARHFLPKH

-187 VDLAAAHRLNVLQL
+187 IDLAAAHRLNVLQL

-258 YARDRGIT
+258 YARDRGVT

-272 VPGHVEAAVAAY
+272 VPGHVEAAIAAY

-290 KDRSG
+290 KERGG

-318 HVLDEVLEIFDAP
+318 HVLDEVLDVFDAP

-342 TLWRESPAIVE
+342 TLWRGSPQIVA
-353 RARSLGLFDAAGAVD
+353 RAGSLGLLTADGDPD

-380 AEHVSA
+380 AEHVSR

-396 AVSPM
+396 AMSPL
-401 LPRDVIVTSWRGYAQ
+401 LPRDVIVTSWRGHAQ

-423 GYDVVMAPEQVLYLD
+423 GHDVVMAPEQAVYLD
-438 HRAGEHPAEPIP
+438 HRAGDHPAEPIP
-450 VGFLRTVEDVYSF
+450 VGFLRTVEDVYAF
-463 DPLPPSLSAG
+463 EPLPAALVSAT
-473 FSLGEQASEGQ
+473 AP
-484 ISSTQRKQGR
+484 GR
-494 LLGAQAQVWTEHLDS
+494 LLGGQAQVWTEHLDS
-509 ARRVDYAAFP
+509 ARRVDYATYP
-519 RLAAFAEVAWSPR
+519 RLAAFAEVVWSPR
-532 GEREPGSAASKEF
+532 ANREPGSATSKEF

-558 AYGVEYRPLAGPH
+558 AYGVEYRPLDGPH

-602 EDGGVENLPEPA
+602 EDGGVENL
-614 PEEDSAGERTPASAG
+614 AG
-629 TSAGERTPETERA
+629 
-642 SKDTRT
+642 
-648 SEDAQ
+648 Q
-653 VLEGERTPEG
+653 
-663 DA
+663 